1 MNLEFTSPLALA
13 LLPMPLAF
21 CLFNNHTPKITTGL
35 VIPRVIVERLYSNQD
50 QPPRIPLSWRRLVA
64 FVGWIALVFGLAG
77 PRAPDSTPAL
87 PAYGRDIILAVDLS
101 GSMMK
106 RDFEFNGSSVSRL
119 ELVKQVASDL
129 IRRREGDRIGLVIF
143 AERTYAASPLSFDTH
158 AVAQTLN
165 EMEIGLVGRSTAIG
179 EGLGLSLKRLLSS
192 EAPTR
197 IVILLSDGSNNSGSS
212 EPAAVAE
219 LAKKLGIKV
228 YTIGLGLEDTASSPE
243 SRDAVDY
250 VTLQRVAEISGG
262 AAFRARSSADL
273 DEAMHSIEGLV
284 AGSISAP
291 PTIIFHEFWIYPAF
305 VSLLACAIA
314 TLGLRTKK

>member
-1 MNLEFTSPLALA
+1 MNFEFTSPLAFT
-13 LLPMPLAF
+13 LLPLPMALW
-21 CLFNNHTPKITTGL
+21 LLSNRKQRVSTGL
-35 VIPRVIVERLYSNQD
+35 VIPRVIVEGLSSRKKQTLLS
-50 QPPRIPLSWRRLVA
+50 PVSWRIYFA
-64 FVGWIALVFGLAG
+64 FLGWVFLIFGLAG
-77 PRAPDSTPAL
+77 PRAPDSIPAL

-106 RDFEFNGSSVSRL
+106 RDFEIDRSSISRL
-119 ELVKQVASDL
+119 ELVKHVASDL

-143 AERTYAASPLSFDTH
+143 AEKTYAASPLSFDTH

-192 EAPTR
+192 QAPTR

-212 EPAAVAE
+212 EPIDVAK

-273 DEAMHSIEGLV
+273 DQAMHSIEDLV
-284 AGSISAP
+284 AGSISTP
-291 PTIIFHEFWIYPAF
+291 PTIIFHEFWVYPAT
-305 VSLLACAIA
+305 VSLLAFAIA
-314 TLGLRTKK
+314 SLSLRIRK

>member
-1 MNLEFTSPLALA
+1 MNFEFTTPLAL
-13 LLPMPLAF
+13 LLMPMPLAF
-21 CLFNNHTPKITTGL
+21 WLLNNHNRKISTGL
-35 VIPRVIVERLYSNQD
+35 LIPRVIVEGLSSSHNYSLTIRAFW
-50 QPPRIPLSWRRLVA
+50 RILVL
-64 FVGWIALVFGLAG
+64 FIGWFALVFGLAG
-77 PRAPDSTPAL
+77 PRAPESIPAL
-87 PAYGRDIILAVDLS
+87 PARGRDIMLAVDLS

-106 RDFEFNGSSVSRL
+106 RDFDYNGSSISRL

-143 AERTYAASPLSFDTH
+143 AEKTYAASPLSFDTH
-158 AVAQTLN
+158 AVAHTLN

-192 EAPTR
+192 QAPTR

-273 DEAMHSIEGLV
+273 DQAMHSIEGLV

-291 PTIIFHEFWIYPAF
+291 PTIIFHEYWIYPAT

-314 TLGLRTKK
+314 TLSLRIRK

>member
-1 MNLEFTSPLALA
+1 MTLEFTSPLALT
-13 LLPMPLAF
+13 LLPMPLVF
-21 CLFNNHTPKITTGL
+21 WLWNDRKSMNSNDL
-35 VIPRVIVERLYSNQD
+35 VVPRVIVERISSNQNHA
-50 QPPRIPLSWRRLVA
+50 LSLPIYWRLVVLLMA
-64 FVGWIALVFGLAG
+64 WIALVFGLAG
-77 PRAPDSTPAL
+77 PRAPVSIPAL
-87 PAYGRDIILAVDLS
+87 PAHGRDIILAVDLS

-106 RDFEFNGSSVSRL
+106 RDFELDGSSVSRL
-119 ELVKQVASDL
+119 ELVKQVATAL

-143 AERTYAASPLSFDTH
+143 AEKTYAASPLSFDTH

-192 EAPTR
+192 PAPTR

-262 AAFRARSSADL
+262 AAFRAKSSADL
-273 DEAMHSIEGLV
+273 DQAMHSIEGLV
-284 AGSISAP
+284 AGSISTP
-291 PTIIFHEFWIYPAF
+291 PTIIFHEFWLYLAAA
-305 VSLLACAIA
+305 SLAACVIA
-314 TLGLRTKK
+314 TLGLRTSK